1 MKKLSFLFFVLVFIS
16 SCGGNGFDAEAEK
29 NKIFD
34 VHDEVMP
41 KMGELMNLKRKV
53 MEKAGEME
61 SEQTNELRDLAKE
74 LDDASESM
82 MSWMRDWSKNSAEY
96 LNMKNGAEEQKAYLA
111 NEMKKVEE
119 VKKSINDALAKA
131 KAALK

>member
-1 MKKLSFLFFVLVFIS
+1 MKKLSFLFLILVFVS
-16 SCGGNGFDAEAEK
+16 SCGESFVATAEK

-41 KMGELMNLKRKV
+41 KMSDLMSLKRKV
-53 MEKAGEME
+53 LEKAGELE
-61 SEQTNELRDLAKE
+61 GEQANELRDLAKN

-82 MSWMRDWSKNSAEY
+82 MVWMREWSKNSAEY
-96 LNMKNGAEEQKAYLA
+96 LKMKNGAEEQKAYLA
-111 NEMKKVEE
+111 DEMKKVEE

-131 KAALK
+131 KEALK

>member
-1 MKKLSFLFFVLVFIS
+1 MKKLSFLFLVLVLVS
-16 SCGGNGFDAEAEK
+16 SCGNGYDAEAEK

-53 MEKAGEME
+53 TEKADALEE
-61 SEQTNELRDLAKE
+61 EQANELRELANE

-96 LNMKNGAEEQKAYLA
+96 LNMKNGADEQKTYLA
-111 NEMKKVEE
+111 GEMKKVEE
-119 VKKSINDALAKA
+119 VKKSINEALSKA